1 MPEATRTARCR
12 AAAAALCAGAA
23 MFALAGWA
31 VPPAG
36 ALPAWTTYHHDA
48 TRTGA
53 DPDGTSPLAPM
64 LSWQSAN
71 LGAPMWNQPVVLG
84 GRVYAATIGDD
95 VYALDASSGAVIW
108 HASAGTPVP
117 ASSLPCGDVKPTV
130 GIVSTPVIDPAT
142 GVLYVVADTWDGSHA
157 RHLLEGFGLLDGA
170 PVISTPV
177 DPPGADP
184 KAILQR
190 SALNLDGGNVVFGF
204 GGNDGD
210 CSVYKGAVVAAPENG
225 GAPAYWQVPIA
236 APSTGGGAVW
246 ATGGPAVGAEGN
258 IYVATGNPNPP
269 GGQEATTFDDS
280 DAVVALSPSLAAT
293 GSFEPPS
300 WRADS
305 NSDRDLGS
313 AAPELLP
320 GGLIFQAG
328 KNGIGYLIDTAT
340 MKEGAPAVSSR
351 QVCNGSGSFGGD
363 SFAGGVI
370 YIPCTNGTMAL
381 AYDAAA
387 RTFTPLWQGPS
398 DAFGP
403 PIVSAGLVWTL
414 ATGGFSGGG
423 TKLYGL
429 DPASGKP
436 RYTLTL
442 PSPVTDH
449 FGSPSAAGGRLFLAT
464 GSTLTAYQTAVLT
477 PLEGPLAAGPVPVS
491 AHTNAPPR
499 GAVLALLANRLHAG
513 AHGVVG
519 LRLRCPAAR
528 TCSGAVTLRAVFT
541 RRVHG
546 HRRTIRVVIAHA
558 VFGARRGT
566 FTLPLHLRRIGRV
579 LLSRHRRLAVTVT
592 LALTGG
598 ATRAVGAV
606 LRG

>member
-23 MFALAGWA
+23 MFAILGWA

-53 DPDGTSPLAPM
+53 DPDGTSPLAPT

-157 RHLLEGFGLLDGA
+157 QHLLEGFRLLDGA

-210 CSVYKGAVVAAPENG
+210 CSVYKGAVVAAPESG

-280 DAVVALSPSLAAT
+280 DAVVVL
-293 GSFEPPS
+293 EP
-300 WRADS
+300 RAR
-305 NSDRDLGS
+305 SD
-313 AAPELLP
+313 
-320 GGLIFQAG
+320 GLRSSRRAG
-328 KNGIGYLIDTAT
+328 VRTPTTTAT
-340 MKEGAPAVSSR
+340 S
-351 QVCNGSGSFGGD
+351 
-363 SFAGGVI
+363 
-370 YIPCTNGTMAL
+370 
-381 AYDAAA
+381 A
-387 RTFTPLWQGPS
+387 RPRPS
-398 DAFGP
+398 CC
-403 PIVSAGLVWTL
+403 
-414 ATGGFSGGG
+414 
-423 TKLYGL
+423 
-429 DPASGKP
+429 
-436 RYTLTL
+436 R
-442 PSPVTDH
+442 
-449 FGSPSAAGGRLFLAT
+449 
-464 GSTLTAYQTAVLT
+464 
-477 PLEGPLAAGPVPVS
+477 
-491 AHTNAPPR
+491 
-499 GAVLALLANRLHAG
+499 
-513 AHGVVG
+513 VG
-519 LRLRCPAAR
+519 
-528 TCSGAVTLRAVFT
+528 
-541 RRVHG
+541 
-546 HRRTIRVVIAHA
+546 
-558 VFGARRGT
+558 
-566 FTLPLHLRRIGRV
+566 
-579 LLSRHRRLAVTVT
+579 
-592 LALTGG
+592 
-598 ATRAVGAV
+598 
-606 LRG
+606 